1 MGSLIIATVTVSAS
15 AQAAAGPRLGL
26 SQSAVHDVRLAE
38 RPLARDSVAPSHW
51 QEGMLIGAF
60 VGAGIGVVLS
70 KIGEGIADTPQGGKA
85 TGVILVS
92 ALVFGLI
99 GGMIGS
105 GRPKK

>member
-1 MGSLIIATVTVSAS
+1 
-15 AQAAAGPRLGL
+15 
-26 SQSAVHDVRLAE
+26 
-38 RPLARDSVAPSHW
+38 
-51 QEGMLIGAF
+51 MLIGAF